1 MKRILLVM
9 LALLIGGCGGQSPVH
24 PSEST
29 SALDTPMP
37 SASPQA
43 SAGSLQIVRPDP
55 VVPPFE
61 GVGTYKGKPDD
72 EDVMKLLSAAYFL
85 EMGTYGC
92 ALIDIDQEMLAK
104 LSLNRRAKDLNDT
117 FPILL

>member
-1 MKRILLVM
+1 M
-9 LALLIGGCGGQSPVH
+9 LALLIGGCGGQPPVH

-37 SASPQA
+37 SASSQA

-55 VVPPFE
+55 VIPPFE

-72 EDVMKLLSAAYFL
+72 ENVMKLLSAAYFL

-92 ALIDIDQEMLAK
+92 A
-104 LSLNRRAKDLNDT
+104 
-117 FPILL
+117 